1 MGSPCARPWE
11 PHIEWTAFDRAC
23 GAPGI
28 VAAVSGALAEREAN
42 ILDISQ
48 TILQGIFT
56 MTMLVELG
64 ESAEFSE
71 LKGKLDDLSESL
83 GVQITLQREDVFR
96 YMYRL

>member
-1 MGSPCARPWE
+1 MATTDDVSSNRAIVTVLGS
-11 PHIEWTAFDRAC
+11 DRS
-23 GAPGI
+23 GI
-28 VAAVSGALAEREAN
+28 VAAVTGVLAGHEVN

>member
-1 MGSPCARPWE
+1 MCIRDS
-11 PHIEWTAFDRAC
+11 
-23 GAPGI
+23 
-28 VAAVSGALAEREAN
+28 
-42 ILDISQ
+42 SQ

-64 ESAEFSE
+64 ESVEFSE

>member
-1 MGSPCARPWE
+1 MTG
-11 PHIEWTAFDRAC
+11 
-23 GAPGI
+23 
-28 VAAVSGALAEREAN
+28 VLAGHEVN

-64 ESAEFSE
+64 ESSEFSE

>member
-1 MGSPCARPWE
+1 MATSDAQTSNRAIITVLGS
-11 PHIEWTAFDRAC
+11 DS
-23 GAPGI
+23 PGI
-28 VAAVSGALAEREAN
+28 VAAISGALAEREAN

-64 ESAEFSE
+64 ESVEFSE

>member
-1 MGSPCARPWE
+1 
-11 PHIEWTAFDRAC
+11 
-23 GAPGI
+23 
-28 VAAVSGALAEREAN
+28 EAN

-64 ESAEFSE
+64 ESVEFSE